1 MSVEL
6 LNATFA
12 HGKVDKEKEGRKEI
26 TENVTSDTHTYSY
39 INVQRERKEKG
50 ERERVINL
58 KYQLIMKC
66 PTHAL
71 AY

>member
-1 MSVEL
+1 MANLDILNSSFWKTTIDNLESFLVQKHSSQVPMSVEL

-39 INVQRERKEKG
+39 I
-50 ERERVINL
+50 
-58 KYQLIMKC
+58 
-66 PTHAL
+66 
-71 AY
+71 

>member
-50 ERERVINL
+50 ERERE
-58 KYQLIMKC
+58 
-66 PTHAL
+66 
-71 AY
+71 